1 MSDQMKHQRNRN
13 RSRPGWIVAAVAAI
27 IAVAAIAV
35 GVRFYEKSGDP
46 SGPLPVHLSG
56 HTTVLPRGV
65 RVWGTCLVRRGDFV
79 RP

>member
-13 RSRPGWIVAAVAAI
+13 RSRPGRIVAAVAAI

-46 SGPLPVHLSG
+46 SGPPPVHLPATPQSSSG
-56 HTTVLPRGV
+56 CTRLGYLPRTAG
-65 RVWGTCLVRRGDFV
+65 
-79 RP
+79 